1 MKEFRR
7 NFRVGGR
14 RLKSC
19 VTLVQGGSSSVLR
32 MEGTIV
38 VAMAGAYLLVK
49 VDQVPA
55 RGL

>member
-19 VTLVQGGSSSVLR
+19 VTLVQERLFVSTADGENDSRSDGG
-32 MEGTIV
+32 G
-38 VAMAGAYLLVK
+38 LLVC
-49 VDQVPA
+49 
-55 RGL
+55 RS